1 MKLNEATIKHYR
13 SEMIPTSIL
22 KKKVSLNE
30 AYLKEKPTWY
40 EIDGKLQYFKIRND
54 FRLFTELFF
63 SKFAATIMDLPTIEY
78 NVAYVRTKRPSIP
91 QSKEETKCGLLSV
104 NFQTPESNHY
114 LVSELMHSEISDF
127 IAYGGYSLKNLL
139 HFFKDYLISGD
150 YSKNE
155 LFLIKLFISDAYTYH
170 VDRNP
175 NNISFKIPKIPG
187 VSYKDRLHPEK
198 IKKIPGGQKHTWYDY
213 DNTRTVLKGLQPDV
227 VFDSERILGVDH
239 KNVRKFNEGDCWAP
253 LFPYDFDT
261 DFKGLTQEEIN
272 LIQEHDFFGLD
283 PNLCSLYFDHT
294 EICKPFFERLAYD
307 DEYRKILEE
316 FTKTSGAIQIT
327 PSDAEYVQY
336 VLENRRKE
344 FKKILEF

>member
-13 SEMIPTSIL
+13 SEMIPTSTL
-22 KKKVSLNE
+22 KKKISLNE

-40 EIDGKLQYFKIRND
+40 EIEGKLQYFKIRND

-63 SKFAATIMDLPTIEY
+63 SKFASTIMDLPTINY
-78 NVAYVRTKRPSIP
+78 DIAYVRTKRPSIP

-114 LVSELMHSEISDF
+114 LISELMHSEISNF
-127 IAYGGYSLKNLL
+127 IAYGGYNLEGL
-139 HFFKDYLISGD
+139 LRFFKDYLVQED

-155 LFLIKLFISDAYTYH
+155 LYLIKLFISDAYTYH
-170 VDRNP
+170 VDRNA
-175 NNISFKIPKIPG
+175 NNISVKIPKIPG

-198 IKKIPGGQKHTWYDY
+198 IKKVTTDPNFLEFDSQNSRIL
-213 DNTRTVLKGLQPDV
+213 LKGLEPDV

-239 KNVRKFNEGDCWAP
+239 KNVRKFSEGECWAP
-253 LFPYDFDT
+253 LFPYTEDQN
-261 DFKGLTQEEIN
+261 FKDLTPEERKK
-272 LIQEHDFFGLD
+272 IQDRDYFGLD
-283 PNLCSLYFDHT
+283 PNLCSLYLDHT
-294 EICKPFFERLAYD
+294 ETCKPYFERLAYD

-316 FTKTSGAIQIT
+316 FTKNSSAIVLGN
-327 PSDAEYVQY
+327 SDLEYVEN

-344 FKKILEF
+344 FQKILKF

>member
-13 SEMIPTSIL
+13 SEMIPTSTL
-22 KKKVSLNE
+22 KKRVSLNE

-40 EIDGKLQYFKIRND
+40 EIEGKLQYFKVRND

-63 SKFAATIMDLPTIEY
+63 SKFATTIMDLPTIDY
-78 NVAYVRTKRPSIP
+78 NVAYVRTKSPCIS
-91 QSKEETKCGLLSV
+91 QSKEQTKCGLLSV

-114 LVSELMHSEISDF
+114 LISELMHSEICSF

-139 HFFKDYLISGD
+139 HFFKDYLATED
-150 YSKNE
+150 YKANE

-175 NNISFKIPKIPG
+175 NNISVKIPKIHG

-198 IKKIPGGQKHTWYDY
+198 IRKLPGGHKYTTFDQE
-213 DNTRTVLKGLQPDV
+213 NARTLLKGLQPDV

-239 KNVRKFNEGDCWAP
+239 KNVRKFIEGECWAP
-253 LFPYDFDT
+253 LFPYDSDT
-261 DFKGLTQEEIN
+261 DFKDLTSDEIKI
-272 LIQEHDFFGLD
+272 IQEHDFFGLD
-283 PNLCSLYFDHT
+283 PNLCSLYFDQAD
-294 EICKPFFERLAYD
+294 ICKPFFERLAYD
-307 DEYRKILEE
+307 DEYKKILEE
-316 FTKTSGAIQIT
+316 FTKPSGAIQLA
-327 PSDAEYVQY
+327 SADVEYVQN
-336 VLENRRKE
+336 VLESRRKE

>member
-22 KKKVSLNE
+22 KKKISLNE

-63 SKFAATIMDLPTIEY
+63 SKFAQTIMDLPTIEY
-78 NVAYVRTKRPSIP
+78 NVAYVRTKKPSIP

-114 LVSELMHSEISDF
+114 LISELMHSEISDF

-139 HFFKDYLISGD
+139 HFFKDYLTAGD

-175 NNISFKIPKIPG
+175 NNISVKIPKIQG

-198 IKKIPGGQKHTWYDY
+198 IKKIPGGNKYTLYDY
-213 DNTRTVLKGLQPDV
+213 ENTRTVLKGLEPDV

-239 KNVRKFNEGDCWAP
+239 KNVRKFSEGDCWAP

-261 DFKGLTQEEIN
+261 DFKGLTQEEICM
-272 LIQEHDFFGLD
+272 IQEHDFFGLD

-294 EICKPFFERLAYD
+294 EICKPYFERLAYD
-307 DEYRKILEE
+307 DEYKKILEE
-316 FTKTSGAIQIT
+316 FTKTSGAIQIA
-327 PSDAEYVQY
+327 PSDVEYVEN